1 MGRSLFDETFYKEN
15 KEKHFYQTN
24 AIQLL
29 TNFELTFIMATLRAE
44 AQLQLP
50 VKKCNSCLCCKA
62 RFTQM
67 IVV

>member
-29 TNFELTFIMATLRAE
+29 TNFEMTFIMATLRAE
-44 AQLQLP
+44 AQL
-50 VKKCNSCLCCKA
+50 
-62 RFTQM
+62 
-67 IVV
+67 